1 MNRYCIKIFYI
12 LMYRIHISL
21 FSCNNKN
28 VSKEINNENPIES
41 NYVQLFFQ
49 KNNNKVEM
57 LHPIEYYKNEI
68 TKYQDNYYG
77 FMNISMEITQY
88 MNISSAEYH

>member
-1 MNRYCIKIFYI
+1 
-12 LMYRIHISL
+12 
-21 FSCNNKN
+21 
-28 VSKEINNENPIES
+28 
-41 NYVQLFFQ
+41 
-49 KNNNKVEM
+49 M

>member
-41 NYVQLFFQ
+41 NYVQLFFKKIIIKWKCYTQ
-49 KNNNKVEM
+49 LNIIKMKLLN
-57 LHPIEYYKNEI
+57 IRII
-68 TKYQDNYYG
+68 TMG
-77 FMNISMEITQY
+77 L
-88 MNISSAEYH
+88 